1 MDQARADMI
10 KRVTMDW
17 PVTLQDW
24 DVRDGVDA
32 MHNQHYWQSA
42 GGDAWVDRMPE
53 PVSAIVFA
61 QEHGCTEILPAA
73 FYRLATIDIDA
84 DWGEPY
90 YHDPGRRARWALCD
104 KDNLVHWIRGRNA
117 LESYHHFVQL
127 ALSGGKMLAR
137 DCILWWI
144 IDPPDPRDSD
154 EPFERDM
161 ENYPCLDF
169 LWTLRDMV
177 WGTRPSY
184 NPLRKLTK
192 LDPHDCDTLDMLK
205 NTCPKGLCREC
216 HGELKSWIRGER
228 DRVWKRLPDFFR
240 LQ

>member
-1 MDQARADMI
+1 
-10 KRVTMDW
+10 
-17 PVTLQDW
+17 
-24 DVRDGVDA
+24 
-32 MHNQHYWQSA
+32 
-42 GGDAWVDRMPE
+42 
-53 PVSAIVFA
+53 
-61 QEHGCTEILPAA
+61 
-73 FYRLATIDIDA
+73 
-84 DWGEPY
+84 
-90 YHDPGRRARWALCD
+90 
-104 KDNLVHWIRGRNA
+104 
-117 LESYHHFVQL
+117 
-127 ALSGGKMLAR
+127 
-137 DCILWWI
+137 
-144 IDPPDPRDSD
+144 
-154 EPFERDM
+154 M

-216 HGELKSWIRGER
+216 HGELKIWIRGEQ